1 MAKKQ
6 KHEAGRIFVKVMAGL
21 LALLMVLAVSAT
33 LLYYVFA

>member
-1 MAKKQ
+1 MAKRKR
-6 KHEAGRIFVKVMAGL
+6 EAGKIFVKVMAGL